1 MTAARIKGFYLALTT
16 IAAQAIFHFLVLNL
30 PSGWLGGAGCTAP
43 RVSPIP
49 AGLTLRLWSAE
60 RLPLSVSTPVF

>member
-1 MTAARIKGFYLALTT
+1 MA
-16 IAAQAIFHFLVLNL
+16 
-30 PSGWLGGAGCTAP
+30 GWLGGAGCTAP